1 MDVKE
6 GLTGLTYM
14 LEQQLV
20 NLSNKLSIE
29 YSKVLDLAP
38 KSDTK
43 KQRRL
48 KVISDN
54 NKLKNI
60 KNNLDILKGKYK
72 IEDFQ
77 LFMEENNYS
86 KNAMKANGEITFQRS
101 KKFLKIEDML
111 PTRISELNIDMLD
124 NFLPSFIKEIVEIE
138 LKEEKKV
145 IEDISIEDAMIT
157 NMDELKEIILNMKSS
172 NSQAQRMI
180 ELISN
185 LNKKLKNHDTKK
197 DNAEKLFN
205 DIEYLYGNYSETE
218 MLQENNV
225 LAGLSQE
232 DLIVL
237 YSLLGNTEN
246 LQKRV
251 INNVVTSANT
261 ESGKEKDFQEEEKEF
276 KSNIA
281 NLRKSIKI
289 QYNEEKI
296 ANRKNNTVTGIFK

>member
-157 NMDELKEIILNMKSS
+157 NMDELKEIILNMKSG

-185 LNKKLKNHDTKK
+185 LNKKLTNHDTKK

-218 MLQENNV
+218 MLQENNI